1 MTMLVYENGKEVM
14 MLDNHIPRGFAV
26 KKIVE
31 GKGGA
36 RFVYVRESYP
46 SRVIHFLVKL
56 TDKITGFEES
66 L

>member
-1 MTMLVYENGKEVM
+1 MILIYENSKEVM
-14 MLDNHIPRGFAV
+14 MLDRTIPRGFAV

-46 SRVIHFLVKL
+46 SRFIHFLVKL
-56 TDKITGFEES
+56 TDKLTGFQEAV
-66 L
+66 